1 MIGTDA
7 ASRRAFILEHTR
19 LQSPPHTPELRLH
32 LADEITPIWRMT
44 EEALQEIGLPPPFW
58 AFAWAGGQALAR
70 YLLDHPGE
78 VAGRTVVDFAS
89 GSGIVAVAA
98 ARAGARDVLAA
109 DIDGFCGA
117 ALDLNAS
124 ANGVSIRFTDADLLD
139 LPPPGADVIL
149 AGDIC
154 YEKPLAERVTA
165 WLRAAAGAGSR
176 VLIGDPG
183 RTYFPRDGLVRLAE
197 YQVPTT
203 RELEDMEV
211 KRTAVWTFP
220 PG

>member
-1 MIGTDA
+1 MITD
-7 ASRRAFILEHTR
+7 RRAFIVENTR
-19 LQSPPHTPELRLH
+19 LQAPPHAPELKLH

-44 EEALQEIGLPPPFW
+44 EEALEAMGLPPPFW

-70 YLLDHPGE
+70 YLIDTPE
-78 VAGRTVVDFAS
+78 TVAGRTVVDFAA

-98 ARAGARDVLAA
+98 MKAGAASALAA
-109 DIDGFCGA
+109 DIDSFCEA
-117 ALDLNAS
+117 AIALNAA
-124 ANGVSIRFTDADLLD
+124 ANAVEVGFTDANLLD
-139 LPPPGADVIL
+139 SPPPAADLIL

-154 YEKPLAERVTA
+154 YEKPLAARVME
-165 WLRAAAGAGSR
+165 WLEQARAQGST

-183 RTYFPRDGLVRLAE
+183 RTYFPREGLIKLAE

-211 KRTAVWTFP
+211 KKTAVWSLP
-220 PG
+220 